1 MLNGKERLMHKFIF
15 GLIAAA
21 ILAQIPVPSQA
32 GSVNAIATLDLR
44 NKSDQCVWWNIP
56 ATSAT
61 GSNLSGDVKPGR
73 STVISIMSASY
84 SSSRRINA
92 KIVNC
97 SNNQLIIER
106 YDYVPISGKSELSV
120 HNQGSTYIMRHGP

>member
-1 MLNGKERLMHKFIF
+1 MFMQKFIF

-21 ILAQIPVPSQA
+21 ILVAGPMPSQA

-56 ATSAT
+56 ATTAT
-61 GSNLSGDVKPGR
+61 GSNLSGDVKPGQ

-106 YDYVPISGKSELSV
+106 YDYVPISGRSELSV
-120 HNQGSTYIMRHGP
+120 HGNQSSGYIMRHGP

>member
-1 MLNGKERLMHKFIF
+1 MQKFIF
-15 GLIAAA
+15 GLIATA

-56 ATSAT
+56 NKDRLQ
-61 GSNLSGDVKPGR
+61 GEVGPGQ
-73 STVISIMSASY
+73 STVISIMVASY
-84 SSSRRINA
+84 SSSSRINA

-97 SNNQLIIER
+97 GNHQLIVER
-106 YDYVPISGKSELSV
+106 YDYVPISGRSELSV
-120 HNQGSTYIMRHGP
+120 HKQGNTYIMRHGP

>member
-1 MLNGKERLMHKFIF
+1 MRKFIF

-21 ILAQIPVPSQA
+21 ILAPIPVPTQA
-32 GSVNAIATLDLR
+32 WSVNAIATLDLR

-56 ATSAT
+56 ATTAT
-61 GSNLSGDVKPGR
+61 GEKYSGEVKAGQ
-73 STVISIMSASY
+73 SSVISVMSGST

-92 KIVNC
+92 KIINC

-106 YDYVPISGKSELSV
+106 YDYIPISGRSELSV
-120 HNQGSTYIMRHGP
+120 HKQGSTYIMRHGP

>member
-1 MLNGKERLMHKFIF
+1 MQKFIF
-15 GLIAAA
+15 SLIAAA
-21 ILAQIPVPSQA
+21 ILAQVPVPSQA

-56 ATSAT
+56 ATTAT
-61 GSNLSGDVKPGR
+61 GQTLSGDVRAGQ
-73 STVISIMSASY
+73 STVISVMSASY

-97 SNNQLIIER
+97 SNHQLIVER
-106 YDYVPISGKSELSV
+106 YDYVPISGRSELSV
-120 HNQGSTYIMRHGP
+120 HKQGNTYIMRHGP

>member
-1 MLNGKERLMHKFIF
+1 MRKFILA
-15 GLIAAA
+15 LIAVAVLV
-21 ILAQIPVPSQA
+21 LAPTLSQA

-56 ATSAT
+56 STTAT
-61 GSNLSGDVKPGR
+61 GGNLSGDVKPGQ
-73 STVISIMSASY
+73 STVISVMSASY

-106 YDYVPISGKSELSV
+106 YDYIPISGRSELSV
-120 HNQGSTYIMRHGP
+120 HGQGGSYIMRHGP